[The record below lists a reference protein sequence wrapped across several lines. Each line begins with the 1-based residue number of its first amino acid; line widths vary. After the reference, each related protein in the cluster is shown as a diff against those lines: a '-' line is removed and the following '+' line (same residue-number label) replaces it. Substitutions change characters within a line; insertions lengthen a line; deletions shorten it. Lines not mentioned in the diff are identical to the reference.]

1 MKKSISKT
9 IAGIAICA
17 VTACYTG
24 PVLAYTKDET
34 VYSKLNLEGN
44 QYKTIVST
52 HIKNEENEEI
62 LKDISNLLNIE
73 NTNGDERFEKDG
85 DNLTWKSDGKDIY
98 YQGETQKELPIEC
111 TIKYELNGEE
121 IQAKDIV
128 GKEGNVKIT
137 LTYTNKDEHTV
148 NINGKNTKLYT
159 PFVVVAGTIID
170 TENNKNINITN
181 GKVIDNGNKVIAMG
195 MAFPGLQESLNISKE
210 KIEIPNQVKISMD
223 SKDFEMGS
231 IMNFV
236 TPKVIEDISMLD
248 DIEEIYSKVNTLES
262 SSKQIEEG
270 ANTLKQGTST
280 YSQKMQEF
288 ESAMTQLSNGMTN
301 ANNSYNKINEGIG
314 TLSKS
319 SKQLSNGIDTIVS
332 KVDQIEVPDNSAKI
346 TELEKLITVNTN
358 SINLLNATNEGLKA
372 QITPEL
378 SEEAIKTLKTQIQG
392 NETLVKVLGANIQA
406 QKETIATLQSIDTS
420 SINELKIGLQQLQN
434 GLKLLN
440 NGTQTLESGSKEM
453 KKGLNTLDASSNQI
467 LKANHQLTEGA
478 KTIDDGATKLEQGI
492 SKFNKEGIQKICDYI
507 NKDVKDV
514 TNRVEKLSELSKDYN
529 NFTMLEDGANG
540 EVKFIMIIDAI
551 EKQEDTKQ
559 DAIINEEK
567 IKEEEN

>member
-34 VYSKLNLEGN
+34 VYSRLDSEGSG
-44 QYKTIVST
+44 YKTIVST

-62 LKDISNLLNIE
+62 LKDISDLLNIE
-73 NTNGDERFEKDG
+73 NTNGEETLKKDG
-85 DNLTWKSDGKDIY
+85 DNLTWDTKGRDIY

-121 IQAKDIV
+121 IQAKDIA
-128 GKEGNVKIT
+128 GKEGNIKIT
-137 LTYTNKDEHTV
+137 LTYTNKDEHIV
-148 NINGKNTKLYT
+148 NINEKNTKIYT

-170 TENNKNINITN
+170 TENNKNINVTN

-210 KIEIPNQVKISMD
+210 KIEIPNQVEISMD

-314 TLSKS
+314 TLNQS
-319 SKQLSNGIDTIVS
+319 SKQLNNGIDTIVS
-332 KVDQIEVPDNSAKI
+332 KVEQIEVPDNSEKVAQLEYLVSANTSTIATLQQTNETLKASI
-346 TELEKLITVNTN
+346 TEE
-358 SINLLNATNEGLKA
+358 
-372 QITPEL
+372 TPEQVKQNI
-378 SEEAIKTLKTQIQG
+378 EAQIQG
-392 NETLVKVLGANIQA
+392 NTSMIKVLSANTQA
-406 QKETIATLQSIDTS
+406 QNETIATLKATDTS

-453 KKGLNTLDASSNQI
+453 KKGLNTLDASSSQI
-467 LKANHQLTEGA
+467 LNANHQLTEGA
-478 KTIDDGATKLEQGI
+478 KNLDEGATKLEEGI
-492 SKFNKEGIQKICDYI
+492 STFNKEGIQKICNYI
-507 NKDVKDV
+507 NKDIKDV

-529 NFTMLEDGANG
+529 NFTMLEDGTKG

-551 EKQEDTKQ
+551 EKQEVSKQ
-559 DAIINEEK
+559 EAIINEEK
-567 IKEEEN
+567 IREEEN